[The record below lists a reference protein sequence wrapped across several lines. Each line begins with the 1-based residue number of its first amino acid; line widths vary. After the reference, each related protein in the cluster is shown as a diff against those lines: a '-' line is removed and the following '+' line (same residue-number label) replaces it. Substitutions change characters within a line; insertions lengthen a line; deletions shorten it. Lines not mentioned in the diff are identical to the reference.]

1 MLQIKKI
8 TPKPEQVYKLQAIS
22 RQTFKDTFGAQ
33 NTDANMKNYLHQ
45 AYNFKTLLQE
55 LKNPNSFFYFAKK
68 QNQIVGYLKINI
80 NQAQTENQG
89 RQALEVERIYVK
101 VGFKKKGIGSKLFQK
116 ALQIASLKRKNKIW
130 LGVWEHN
137 EPAFKFY
144 KKLGFKQV
152 GDHVFTLGKD
162 RQRDLIL
169 EKNLHQK

>member
-1 MLQIKKI
+1 MPLI
-8 TPKPEQVYKLQAIS
+8 
-22 RQTFKDTFGAQ
+22 
-33 NTDANMKNYLHQ
+33 
-45 AYNFKTLLQE
+45 
-55 LKNPNSFFYFAKK
+55 
-68 QNQIVGYLKINI
+68 GYKINI

-101 VGFKKKGIGSKLFQK
+101 AGFKKKGIGSKLFQK

-130 LGVWEHN
+130 LAVWEHN

-169 EKNLHQK
+169 EKNLHQN